1 MKDKDKKRTIN
12 KTLAVVREV
21 LKFSNCIGYDI
32 NGEPYIDQKVVTRQL
47 RKELEVKL

>member
-1 MKDKDKKRTIN
+1 MTDKEKKRTIN

-21 LKFSNCIGYDI
+21 LKCTNCIGFDI
-32 NGEPYIDQKVVTRQL
+32 SGEPYIDQKVVTRQL

>member
-1 MKDKDKKRTIN
+1 MTDRDKKITIN
-12 KTLAVVREV
+12 KTLSVVREV
-21 LKFSNCIGYDI
+21 LKYKNCIGYDI

>member
-1 MKDKDKKRTIN
+1 MTDKEKKRTIN

-21 LKFSNCIGYDI
+21 LKFSNCIGYDMS
-32 NGEPYIDQKVVTRQL
+32 GEPYIDQRVITSQL